1 MTSGGYERYFTGED
15 GQIYWHI
22 MDPKTGAPARNG
34 LVSVTIISDSGF
46 LCDGLSTALFVMG
59 LEKAEEHWRTH
70 QNYEAVLEDEDGHIY
85 ITQGLTDIFTPVD
98 LGTEREIQVIK
109 TQEADNVK

>member
-1 MTSGGYERYFTGED
+1 VVTSGGYERYFAGDD

-22 MDPKTGAPARNG
+22 MDPKTGAPAKNG

-59 LEKAEEHWRTH
+59 VEKAASHWRSH
-70 QNYEAVLEDEDGHIY
+70 QNYEAVLEDENGQIY
-85 ITQGLTDIFTPVD
+85 ITEGLENTFKPVD
-98 LGTEREIQVIK
+98 LGTEQEIQVICR
-109 TQEADNVK
+109 

>member
-1 MTSGGYERYFTGED
+1 
-15 GQIYWHI
+15 